1 MDKTYKPSLKMWAI
15 DTDKE
20 HILHRITSED
30 YTKIR
35 HIIVR
40 EEDLPNWEEIALED
54 IPKYTK
60 TEYSNEVE
68 RLIALKYSHGKEI
81 EVNRE
86 KDSKPDKY
94 TEYLDYIEQCKI
106 QARET
111 LSNRNTEVEEPG
123 IEEVIPEEISE
134 EISDKTEEALK

>member
-1 MDKTYKPSLKMWAI
+1 MNKTYKPSLEMWAI

-30 YTKIR
+30 YTEIR
-35 HIIVR
+35 HIIIR
-40 EEDLPNWEEIALED
+40 EEDLPNWEEIA
-54 IPKYTK
+54 I
-60 TEYSNEVE
+60 EYSNEVE

-111 LSNRNTEVEEPG
+111 LSNRNT
-123 IEEVIPEEISE
+123 
-134 EISDKTEEALK
+134 DKYIIYTNVRN

>member
-1 MDKTYKPSLKMWAI
+1 MNKTYKPSLKMWAI

-60 TEYSNEVE
+60 TEYSN
-68 RLIALKYSHGKEI
+68 
-81 EVNRE
+81 
-86 KDSKPDKY
+86 
-94 TEYLDYIEQCKI
+94 
-106 QARET
+106 
-111 LSNRNTEVEEPG
+111 
-123 IEEVIPEEISE
+123 
-134 EISDKTEEALK
+134 